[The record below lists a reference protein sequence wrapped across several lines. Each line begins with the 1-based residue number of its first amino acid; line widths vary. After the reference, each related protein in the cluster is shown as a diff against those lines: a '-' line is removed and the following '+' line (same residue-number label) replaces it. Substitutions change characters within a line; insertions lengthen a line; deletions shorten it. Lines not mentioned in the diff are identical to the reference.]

1 MFEIQSSPEYRPG
14 SSTNCGGQAR
24 SVLARLILL
33 ESAAFR
39 SAVCALLGVGL
50 LPLGRNRLGL
60 LTLSRNSFDLLL
72 QEPFDILFDD
82 VSGYCIDLVGVLALA
97 RVELQDV
104 ARLARIAAQLL
115 SGEDDFLRCFVQL
128 CVLQGDLLRLF
139 QADEL
144 GGRRNDLIPANWPQ
158 FASRL
163 TKEGLQKL
171 HNLLPSFQL
180 PRTGIELMQIGLPSA
195 VEGAP
200 CGVGCHNQRAVA
212 FFLHF

>member
-1 MFEIQSSPEYRPG
+1 MFETLSAPEYRPG
-14 SSTNCGGQAR
+14 SSTDCGGQPR

-50 LPLGRNRLGL
+50 LPLGRSRLGL

-104 ARLARIAAQLL
+104 ARLARIAAQLFP
-115 SGEDDFLRCFVQL
+115 GEYDFLRCFVQPR
-128 CVLQGDLLRLF
+128 VLQGNLLCYF

-144 GGRRNDLIPANWPQ
+144 G
-158 FASRL
+158 
-163 TKEGLQKL
+163 
-171 HNLLPSFQL
+171 
-180 PRTGIELMQIGLPSA
+180 
-195 VEGAP
+195 
-200 CGVGCHNQRAVA
+200 
-212 FFLHF
+212 